1 VEIKGEK
8 VFERKRSDS
17 PNETRQKKATE
28 YKGGGGEDGVIERRK
43 QKLTKE
49 KEDN

>member
-1 VEIKGEK
+1 M
-8 VFERKRSDS
+8 
-17 PNETRQKKATE
+17 
-28 YKGGGGEDGVIERRK
+28 KGGKKDDRMRREDGVMERRK